1 MIKAS
6 APFYHLHVH
15 TEYSLQD
22 SVIRIDP
29 LLAKCKDYGMDAV
42 AITDLG
48 NMFGVAAFYTEALRN
63 NIKPVIGCE
72 VYVAP
77 RSIRHNTL
85 MDHKGLRH
93 LVLIAK
99 NREGYTNLCKLVSIA
114 HLEGF
119 YYKPRI
125 DKELLAAH
133 SSGLIGLSACF
144 KGEIPSAIS
153 QNDMVG
159 ADTAAKFYMQTF
171 GEGNFFLEIQEN
183 GMHIQHKIN
192 KGIVD
197 ISERLAIPMVATNDC
212 HYLNKDDRKIYEIM
226 MCIQPVG
233 TMDRQNGGEYDFDHL
248 SFKSPEEMIDT
259 LGHFPGAIENTREVV
274 NSCNVEFDSAPAR
287 AMPGNK
293 LTSNSNELLRS
304 NTWHFPE
311 FVKDKEITDA
321 EMFRKQAMTGFEAKL
336 ARIKKRSPHINEKAY
351 RERIAYEIKTI
362 LDMCFPTYFLMV
374 ADFIAHARNTGVP
387 VGPGRGSSPGSM
399 VAYAL
404 GITALDPIEHGL
416 FFECFLN
423 PSKPSL
429 PDIVVDFCSESREN
443 IYDYVVTRYGGPEYV
458 CLNIVFVRLKVKS
471 VIKDVGKALGMTL
484 SEVETIDELIP
495 HGTGNLVQTMEKIL
509 DLREKFQESEQ
520 AKQMLKT
527 LIALEGM
534 PWRTSTHAA
543 GFLISDKPLN
553 YYLPQ
558 CRGNEGEALTQFEI
572 NDLTKLG
579 LVTFDI
585 LGIPMLTII
594 KDCLGRIKYQGESP
608 PDLLNLDL
616 CDARTFEMIGQADT
630 HGVFNL
636 ESTGMK
642 DLILRMKPVTFS
654 DIMALMVLCK
664 PGFLD
669 SGMTDTYIKR
679 KNGREKMAC
688 LFDELQT
695 ILSETCGLILYQ
707 EQIMKIANQIAGLS
721 LPEADDLRKAVC
733 EGKVAEIADHRDIFI
748 LRATKN
754 SYDPEKT
761 ETLFDWMVK
770 FGKYGSKKSHV
781 AAYAL
786 ISYQAAYLKAHFP
799 DEFLL
804 ALKSSGR
811 SEEDL

>member
-15 TEYSLQD
+15 TKYSLQD

-85 MDHKGLRH
+85 MDHKGLSH

-144 KGEIPSAIS
+144 KGEIPSAIT

-192 KGIVD
+192 QGIAN

-233 TMDRQNGGEYDFDHL
+233 TMARQNGGEYDFDHL
-248 SFKSPEEMIDT
+248 YFKSPEEMIDT

-274 NSCNVEFDSAPAR
+274 KSCNVEFD
-287 AMPGNK
+287 NK
-293 LTSNSNELLRS
+293 TY
-304 NTWHFPE
+304 HFPG
-311 FVKDKEITDA
+311 FVRDKDITDA
-321 EMFRKQAMTGFEAKL
+321 EMFRKQAMTGFEGKL
-336 ARIKKRSPHINEKAY
+336 ARIKKRNPHINEQAY
-351 RERIAYEIKTI
+351 RERIAYEIKAI
-362 LDMCFPTYFLMV
+362 LDMGFPTYFLMV
-374 ADFIAHARNTGVP
+374 ADFIAHARNNGVA

-404 GITALDPIEHGL
+404 GITTLDPIEHGL

-429 PDIVVDFCSESREN
+429 PDIVVDFCFESREN

-458 CLNIVFVRLKVKS
+458 CLNIVFIRLKVKT

-495 HGTGNLVQTMEKIL
+495 LGTGNLVKKMEKL
-509 DLREKFQESEQ
+509 PALREKFQESEQ

-553 YYLPQ
+553 YYLPL
-558 CRGNEGEALTQFEI
+558 CRGNEGEVLTQFEI
-572 NDLTKLG
+572 NDLKKLG

-585 LGIPMLTII
+585 LGLPMLTII
-594 KDCLGRIKYQGESP
+594 KDCLGRIKNQGKSP

-616 CDARTFEMIGQADT
+616 CDAKTFEMIGQTDT

-642 DLILRMKPVTFS
+642 DLILLMKPVTFS
-654 DIMALMVLCK
+654 DIMALMVLYR
-664 PGFLD
+664 PGSLD

-679 KNGREKMAC
+679 KNGRETMAC
-688 LFDELQT
+688 LFNELQT

-707 EQIMKIANQIAGLS
+707 EQIMKIAIQIAGFS
-721 LPEADDLRKAVC
+721 LPEADDLRNVVC
-733 EGKVAEIADHRDIFI
+733 EGKVAEIADHRDVFI

-761 ETLFDWMVK
+761 EPLFNWMVK
-770 FGKYGSKKSHV
+770 FGRYSSRKSHV

-799 DEFLL
+799 DEFLV
-804 ALKSSGR
+804 ALKAVDEVKNSY
-811 SEEDL
+811 